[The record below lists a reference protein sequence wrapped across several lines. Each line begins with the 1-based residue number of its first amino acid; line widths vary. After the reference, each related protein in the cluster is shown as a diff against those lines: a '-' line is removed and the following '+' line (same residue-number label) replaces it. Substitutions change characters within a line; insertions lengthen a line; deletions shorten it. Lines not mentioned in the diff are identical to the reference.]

1 MADIVAPRVTIEL
14 TKQAIISLNCTFSTE
29 RYITIDSSG
38 DNAFFASMMSRRL
51 GESICEAAYTT
62 KVGEGRLE
70 LASAQFTKPLS
81 IEEHR
86 GTLQLIS
93 LNELEIDSI
102 DMYTMSS
109 LLIRFIQPH
118 YVYLNGKLSCNGI
131 SGEQCIIRFTTENF
145 EQRPLSIL
153 EVNQNLHITGGAQPF
168 YTAMKG
174 SITVAASKTL
184 TIFRQGDI
192 MLTGSL
198 NGQGTLLTQ
207 AGEVTISA
215 SCDIATIRHVGSEN
229 LILNH
234 TGGISTTLEIGNSA
248 TPTIVLAREQLS
260 LHKLHDISTGEI
272 QITLTHLDL
281 PTLSLGILQANLT
294 IRGIMNLAITN
305 DIFPS
310 SSINCLLGCRITLSM
325 PVVDMDEF
333 ALPSQEDVNIT
344 FQGENNIVKFKP
356 MPSLDFLVNGSQ
368 VNITYDSEGDI
379 QSFEMRK
386 GTLYGGPQIGFTKLT
401 LSGGT
406 IDNIDISN
414 LGNLIVTGTDSIV
427 RNTNIT
433 GPTFMFESTSSTVPT
448 TLHATGQSDFM
459 FDICGF
465 TTGNFEFTSSSSI
478 SCNSIMINSGSEVLF
493 EVDSIIIVSLLD
505 IYGKFTLTSKKAV
518 NLAETTIADGEFST
532 ARSTGDIDVTKLILD
547 GGKIT
552 VDDNA
557 NIYALD
563 LEFRPKELVLAG
575 LGKLYVKTLNEAGN
589 LEINGGGTIAFYEPT
604 TTLGTNNKLGP
615 WDVNIHVGSPRDA
628 VELTLQTDLEIDG
641 GISVAGDSKI
651 QINGDVRITSGIRSR
666 IDGELEIGQDR
677 SVHLDGSYQIRK
689 LIINLPVNNIT
700 FKLLNIKDTIIIV
713 KGTEPVTAFE
723 NQGIK
728 LFSAELL
735 QGFESGLNVTYM
747 NTNDVSEHQLF
758 IHLPLAGIDNVQD
771 VFMRSEESTVPPYCL
786 QGCECPAPFTN
797 ADCINGEWVTGD
809 IIINDGEEIIFGD
822 TTIIIG
828 NFSVTSGGIVTIK
841 QGSVL
846 DISQCSDLSGTLSV
860 ELDDL
865 SNEQIELI
873 KLNRSCS
880 TGQFDNVTVSE
891 TDVCNTI
898 KSQRLQQE
906 AGTVTLLLS
915 VEKNCE
921 GDSFPIAYI
930 VIIVVIIVIVL
941 LAIIGASVVLLVPR
955 IRHRV
960 LPYRHVAKTR
970 QASRGNI
977 SVRV

>member
-1 MADIVAPRVTIEL
+1 MR
-14 TKQAIISLNCTFSTE
+14 
-29 RYITIDSSG
+29 
-38 DNAFFASMMSRRL
+38 
-51 GESICEAAYTT
+51 
-62 KVGEGRLE
+62 
-70 LASAQFTKPLS
+70 
-81 IEEHR
+81 
-86 GTLQLIS
+86 
-93 LNELEIDSI
+93 
-102 DMYTMSS
+102 
-109 LLIRFIQPH
+109 
-118 YVYLNGKLSCNGI
+118 
-131 SGEQCIIRFTTENF
+131 
-145 EQRPLSIL
+145 
-153 EVNQNLHITGGAQPF
+153 
-168 YTAMKG
+168 G
-174 SITVAASKTL
+174 SITVAASKTVL
-184 TIFRQGDI
+184 ISHPGSIT
-192 MLTGSL
+192 LTGSL
-198 NGQGTLLTQ
+198 NGEGILNTQ
-207 AGEVTISA
+207 IAEVTIGG
-215 SCDIATIRHVGSEN
+215 SCEIATIQHNFVDN
-229 LILNH
+229 DITLDHI
-234 TGGISTTLEIGNSA
+234 GGISTTLELDSA
-248 TPTIVLAREQLS
+248 PRTHTIFLAREQLS
-260 LHKLHDISTGEI
+260 LWKLHYKVVDTINIMPEVENA
-272 QITLTHLDL
+272 
-281 PTLSLGILQANLT
+281 TLSLGILQANVTLEGQIELT
-294 IRGIMNLAITN
+294 VTNQIVPHSIIDCMSECGII
-305 DIFPS
+305 
-310 SSINCLLGCRITLSM
+310 LSM
-325 PVVDMDEF
+325 QDVDMATFDIT
-333 ALPSQEDVNIT
+333 SQEATSVSIT
-344 FQGENNIVKFKP
+344 FQGENDVEFKP
-356 MPSLDFLVNGSQ
+356 TSSDFDFLVNGSR
-368 VNITYDSEGDI
+368 VNIAESSVLDI
-379 QSFEMRK
+379 KSFEMRK
-386 GTLYGGPQIGFTKLT
+386 GILYGDQQISFTNLT

-406 IDNIDISN
+406 IDNVTILRIN
-414 LGNLIVTGTDSIV
+414 NFKVTGTDSRV
-427 RNTNIT
+427 NDTDMMGTN
-433 GPTFMFESTSSTVPT
+433 FMFKSSSSIVT
-448 TLHATGQSDFM
+448 TRLYATGQSDFV
-459 FDICGF
+459 FDNCDF
-465 TTGNFEFTSSSSI
+465 DFDKFEFISSSLI
-478 SCNSIMINSGSEVLF
+478 SCNNIMIKQESEVLF
-493 EVDSIIIVSLLD
+493 EVDSITIQSRLD